1 MDTFSSLGSEV
12 STNKRTIRFLLLVTA
27 IIVVDVIDVVS
38 MEIALL
44 RKWKIAAILH
54 KG

>member
-1 MDTFSSLGSEV
+1 MDTFSNLGLEV
-12 STNKRTIRFLLLVTA
+12 NTNKRIIRFLLLVTA
-27 IIVVDVIDVVS
+27 IIVEDVTDAES

-54 KG
+54 KE

>member
-1 MDTFSSLGSEV
+1 MDTFSDLGSEV
-12 STNKRTIRFLLLVTA
+12 STNKRIIRFLLLVTA
-27 IIVVDVIDVVS
+27 IIVVDVIDVVY

-54 KG
+54 KE